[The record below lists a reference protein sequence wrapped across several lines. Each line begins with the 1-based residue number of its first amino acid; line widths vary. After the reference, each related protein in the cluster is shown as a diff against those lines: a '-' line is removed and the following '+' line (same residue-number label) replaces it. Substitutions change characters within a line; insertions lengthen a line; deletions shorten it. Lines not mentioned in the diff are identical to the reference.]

1 MAVAVLYVTGW
12 WCRCGSRPVC
22 RTLADHASDVTRWQV
37 SRRARHTWRVF
48 ARTPAQYTPDAL
60 ASTYR
65 AIAEATVTR
74 LIVNTSK
81 FDSDAAL
88 LTHLDGIEPAMQGR

>member
-22 RTLADHASDVTRWQV
+22 RTLAEHASDVTRWQA
-37 SRRARHTWRVF
+37 SRRARHTWRVL
-48 ARTPAQYTPDAL
+48 REPPRNGWPDAL

-65 AIAEATVTR
+65 AIAEVTVTR